1 MRNRALSLMTA
12 SGDGWGSLG
21 HRLATAAGALRRTA
35 RLMCGIPDYDGYVAH
50 LRRHHP
56 ERSVPSYAEFFRER
70 QDARYGR
77 NGNARCC

>member
-1 MRNRALSLMTA
+1 MRDQASSLVPIAEDTQP
-12 SGDGWGSLG
+12 SLG
-21 HRLATAAGALRRTA
+21 GRLAAAAGALRRTA

>member
-1 MRNRALSLMTA
+1 MRDQASSLLPIGNDTQP
-12 SGDGWGSLG
+12 SLG
-21 HRLATAAGALRRTA
+21 DRLATAAGALRRTA

-56 ERSVPSYAEFFRER
+56 ERPVPSYAEFFRER

-77 NGNARCC
+77 SGNGRCC

>member
-1 MRNRALSLMTA
+1 MRDQASSLLPIGGDTQPSVRDRLVTA
-12 SGDGWGSLG
+12 V
-21 HRLATAAGALRRTA
+21 GALCRAA

-56 ERSVPSYAEFFRER
+56 ERPVPSYAEFFRER

-77 NGNARCC
+77 SGNARCC

>member
-1 MRNRALSLMTA
+1 
-12 SGDGWGSLG
+12 
-21 HRLATAAGALRRTA
+21 
-35 RLMCGIPDYDGYVAH
+35 MCGIPDYDGYVEH

-56 ERSVPSYAEFFRER
+56 ERPVPSYEEFFRQR

>member
-1 MRNRALSLMTA
+1 MRNQTSSFLRATSDA
-12 SGDGWGSLG
+12 QESVGR
-21 HRLATAAGALRRTA
+21 RLATAVGALRRTA

-56 ERSVPSYAEFFRER
+56 ERPVPSYAEFFRQR

>member
-1 MRNRALSLMTA
+1 MRDQASSLLPIA
-12 SGDGWGSLG
+12 GDTQRSVRD
-21 HRLATAAGALRRTA
+21 RLAAAAGALRRAA

-56 ERSVPSYAEFFRER
+56 ERPVPSYAEFFRER

-77 NGNARCC
+77 SGNGRCC

>member
-1 MRNRALSLMTA
+1 MRDQASSLLPIA
-12 SGDGWGSLG
+12 GDTQRSVRD
-21 HRLATAAGALRRTA
+21 RLATAAGALRRAA

-56 ERSVPSYAEFFRER
+56 ERPVPSYAEFFRER

-77 NGNARCC
+77 SGNARCC

>member
-1 MRNRALSLMTA
+1 MLSIAKFGTPSESKERSPL
-12 SGDGWGSLG
+12 LK
-21 HRLATAAGALRRTA
+21 RLAEACKALCTTG

-56 ERSVPSYAEFFRER
+56 ERSVPSYEEFFRQR

>member
-1 MRNRALSLMTA
+1 MRDQASPLSPWT
-12 SGDGWGSLG
+12 GDLHRSLG
-21 HRLATAAGALRRTA
+21 RRLALAAGALCRTA
-35 RLMCGIPDYDGYVAH
+35 RLMCGIPDYDDYVAH

-56 ERSVPSYAEFFRER
+56 ERPVPSYEEFFRQR

>member
-1 MRNRALSLMTA
+1 MLSIAKFGRPSESKECSPL
-12 SGDGWGSLG
+12 LK
-21 HRLATAAGALRRTA
+21 RLAQAGKVLRQTG

-50 LRRHHP
+50 IRRHHP
-56 ERSVPSYAEFFRER
+56 DRLVPSYEEFFRQR